1 MKNMKAINGIDSL
14 YYFCESN
21 ENYDDLFLDILDQME
36 EVKGKFEKKDI
47 AYENNDIHISINDIS
62 LSYLGKAES
71 YHWFKDINEY
81 FKIGFK
87 DSLHKRTLNDI
98 RVQLQGI
105 GIYTLGI
112 KTLVNFINTVLLNEY
127 VTTYFPITRVDLNSF
142 VQYDFS
148 FITKEMFV
156 TRKRNYSTISEIG
169 NHKELQTLYV
179 GKPPFRLRIYNK
191 KEELK
196 KSSKK
201 ELMYEYFANNGFNLE
216 DIIFNIEF
224 EIHRTFLKEFN
235 ISTIDELFANAVNLF
250 KYSMDNIRLIDISN
264 ITQNDIKNNSK
275 NRANS
280 LAIWEYI
287 KNNYVLDDFLQMS
300 LPLQRVKR
308 KISMYDDIKFK
319 LECISLFR
327 KAYINSLNI
336 DASLL
341 KDYWIEAK
349 ESFNKAPT
357 QKELNKRYLEVE
369 IVHLNGQKEKLRLL
383 EDGSLIKPLN
393 VQTVALLQDYDLY
406 VYLEKT
412 QENQHKSTKDKHI
425 YEVALKEALKRGLVP
440 CVSSGEANYYQRG

>member
-1 MKNMKAINGIDSL
+1 MENIKIINGIDSL

-21 ENYDDLFLDILDQME
+21 ENYDDLFLDILDQIE

-47 AYENNDIHISINDIS
+47 VYENNDIHILINDIS

-87 DSLHKRTLNDI
+87 DSMHKRTLNDI

-112 KTLVNFINTVLLNEY
+112 KTLVEFINTMLLKEY
-127 VTTYFPITRVDLNSF
+127 VTGYYPITRVDLNTF

-156 TRKRNYSTISEIG
+156 TRKRNYATIWEIG

-201 ELMYEYFANNGFNLE
+201 ELMFEYFSNYGFNLE
-216 DIIFNIEF
+216 EYIFNIEF
-224 EIHRTFLKEFN
+224 EIHRTHLKEFS
-235 ISTIDELFANAVNLF
+235 ISTLDDLFANAVHLF
-250 KYSMDNIRLIDISN
+250 KHCMDDIRLIDISN

-275 NRANS
+275 SRANT
-280 LAIWEYI
+280 LAIWEHI
-287 KNNYVLDDFLQMS
+287 KNNYALDDFLQMS
-300 LPLQRVKR
+300 LPPKRVKR
-308 KISMYDDIKFK
+308 KINIYDDNKFK
-319 LECISLFR
+319 LECISLLR
-327 KAYINSLNI
+327 KAYMNNLNLDSTI
-336 DASLL
+336 LS
-341 KDYWIEAK
+341 DYLYQAK
-349 ESFNKAPT
+349 ESLTKAPT
-357 QKELNKRYLEVE
+357 QKELKKRYIEVE
-369 IVHLNGQKEKLRLL
+369 ITHSNGQKESLRLL
-383 EDGSLIKPLN
+383 EDGSLIKPLDT
-393 VQTVALLQDYDLY
+393 QTVALLQDYDLY

-425 YEVALKEALKRGLVP
+425 YEVALKEAVKRGIVP
-440 CVSSGEANYYQRG
+440 NISPKEV